1 MVTLATILI
10 ALGVLSM
17 ALITRSMITELHS
30 LREAEFRPFLTMDFV
45 VTYGKP
51 WIHLVVK
58 NLGKEMATNVRLEL
72 QPELLDWKG
81 RSLQD
86 SSELQKA
93 LRFMP
98 PGREVRFFVGVAD
111 EYFGQQKPMAFH
123 ADIRY
128 ANPGGSRQFHEEAEL
143 DLSNYEEFATL
154 TTKDMNELA
163 SRLDD
168 LGKSLGRIALNTAM
182 TREAVESQIAP
193 PQSPVLP
200 APEETTTKKAS
211 KSSTDIPTT

>member
-10 ALGVLSM
+10 ALCVLSM
-17 ALITRSMITELHS
+17 ALITKSMIGELHA

-58 NLGKEMATNVRLEL
+58 NLGKEMATGVGVELEP
-72 QPELLDWKG
+72 QLLDWKG

-86 SSELQKA
+86 SSELQSA

-98 PGREVRFFVGVAD
+98 PGKEVRFFVGVAD
-111 EYFGQQKPMAFH
+111 EYFGQNKPMAFH

-128 ANPGGSRQFHEEAEL
+128 ANPAGTRQFHEQAEL
-143 DLSNYEEFATL
+143 DLSNYEEFASL
-154 TTKDMNELA
+154 TTKDMNALAGQLDELN
-163 SRLDD
+163 
-168 LGKSLGRIALNTAM
+168 KSLGRIALNTAM
-182 TREAVESQIAP
+182 TREAVEAKLQAGE
-193 PQSPVLP
+193 LT
-200 APEETTTKKAS
+200 AGEA
-211 KSSTDIPTT
+211 DAGGG

>member
-17 ALITRSMITELHS
+17 ALITKSMIAELHS
-30 LREAEFRPFLTMDFV
+30 LREAEFRPFLTMDFI

-58 NLGKEMATNVRLEL
+58 NLGKEMATDVRIELEP
-72 QPELLDWKG
+72 QLLDWKG

-93 LRFMP
+93 MRFMP
-98 PGREVRFFVGVAD
+98 PGKEVRFFVGVAD

-123 ADIRY
+123 ANISY
-128 ANPGGSRQFHEEAEL
+128 ANPGGTRTFHEEAEL
-143 DLSNYEEFATL
+143 DLSNYEEFASL
-154 TTKDMNELA
+154 TTKDMNQLT
-163 SRLDD
+163 SKLDD
-168 LGKSLGRIALNTAM
+168 LTKSLGRIALNTAM
-182 TREAVESQIAP
+182 TREAVEANLSGSAE
-193 PQSPVLP
+193 LP
-200 APEETTTKKAS
+200 GVDGETSTKKVGAG
-211 KSSTDIPTT
+211 

>member
-17 ALITRSMITELHS
+17 ALITKSMIQELHS
-30 LREAEFRPFLTMDFV
+30 LREAEFRPFLTMDFI

-58 NLGKEMATNVRLEL
+58 NLGKEMATDVRIELEP
-72 QPELLDWKG
+72 QLLDWKG

-93 LRFMP
+93 MRFMP
-98 PGREVRFFVGVAD
+98 PGKEVRFFVGVAD

-123 ADIRY
+123 ANISY
-128 ANPGGSRQFHEEAEL
+128 ANPGGTRTFHEEAEL
-143 DLSNYEEFATL
+143 DLSNYEEFASL
-154 TTKDMNELA
+154 TTKDMNQLT
-163 SRLDD
+163 SKLDD
-168 LGKSLGRIALNTAM
+168 LTKSLGRIALNTAM
-182 TREAVESQIAP
+182 TREAVEANLSGSAE
-193 PQSPVLP
+193 LP
-200 APEETTTKKAS
+200 GVDGETSSKKVR
-211 KSSTDIPTT
+211 TG

>member
-17 ALITRSMITELHS
+17 ALITKSMIQELHS
-30 LREAEFRPFLTMDFV
+30 LREAEFRPFLTMDFI

-58 NLGKEMATNVRLEL
+58 NLGKEMATDVRIELEP
-72 QPELLDWKG
+72 QLLDWKG

-93 LRFMP
+93 MRFMP
-98 PGREVRFFVGVAD
+98 PGKEVRFFVGVAD

-123 ADIRY
+123 ANISY
-128 ANPGGSRQFHEEAEL
+128 ANPGGTRTFHEEAEL
-143 DLSNYEEFATL
+143 DLSNYEEFASL
-154 TTKDMNELA
+154 TTKDMNQLT
-163 SRLDD
+163 SKLDD
-168 LGKSLGRIALNTAM
+168 LTKSLGRIALNTAM
-182 TREAVESQIAP
+182 TREAVEANLSGSAE
-193 PQSPVLP
+193 LP
-200 APEETTTKKAS
+200 GVDGETSSKKVG
-211 KSSTDIPTT
+211 TG

>member
-1 MVTLATILI
+1 
-10 ALGVLSM
+10 M
-17 ALITRSMITELHS
+17 ALITKSMIGELHA
-30 LREAEFRPFLTMDFV
+30 LREAEFRPFLTMDFT

-72 QPELLDWKG
+72 EPQLLDWKG

-111 EYFGQQKPMAFH
+111 EYFGQAKPMAFH
-123 ADIRY
+123 ADIWY
-128 ANPGGSRQFHEEAEL
+128 SNAGATKEFHEEAEL
-143 DLSNYEEFATL
+143 DLSNYEEFAAI

-163 SRLDD
+163 TKLDD
-168 LGKSLGRIALNTAM
+168 LAGSLGRIALNTAM
-182 TREAVESQIAP
+182 TREAVEAKLTASPELPGLEGEP
-193 PQSPVLP
+193 PGKAASPGRR
-200 APEETTTKKAS
+200 AGAS
-211 KSSTDIPTT
+211 